1 MMAHNIVAIWF
12 SDQRHRPGVL
22 VKRRGTKLAQD
33 YSIFK
38 PLLKSFQSVGR
49 KCENIIIIVVLNI
62 ENFVIHIQVFLIENS
77 QVFVTCS

>member
-1 MMAHNIVAIWF
+1 MMAHNAVAIWF
-12 SDQRHRPGVL
+12 SDQRYQPGAT

-33 YSIFK
+33 YSISK
-38 PLLKSFQSVGR
+38 PQLKSFQLVGR
-49 KCENIIIIVVLNI
+49 KCENIIKLVVLNI

>member
-1 MMAHNIVAIWF
+1 MAHNAVAIWF
-12 SDQRHRPGVL
+12 SDQRYQPGVT
-22 VKRRGTKLAQD
+22 VKRWGTKLAQD

-38 PLLKSFQSVGR
+38 PQLKSFQSVGLQ
-49 KCENIIIIVVLNI
+49 CENIIIIMVLRI